1 MTIALADV
9 PVMTEPARRHE
20 AAGSAIRIGLI
31 GFGRTGREVAAS
43 VLKDDNASLTW
54 VLRRSPL
61 SAGRSAA
68 DLLGFD
74 PASSSTIHAMA
85 DTDVKA
91 LLRTDPVDAV
101 IDFGAESA
109 LDSYGDAAA
118 EAGVPVVSA
127 VSHYSDAA
135 HRHLKR
141 MSEGTA
147 VLWSPN
153 ITLGV
158 NFLIMAAQ
166 ALRRMAPEADVQVLE
181 EHFAGKHGA
190 SGTALRIVETLG
202 IPLHALHSVRAGGIV
217 GVHETLFGFPSQ
229 CVRIRHESL
238 SREAFGEG
246 ALFAARQVWDRE
258 PGLYRMEDLLQPYFR
273 EREQPSATPLVPQ
286 RVRGRL
292 AARLRRW
299 AAALD

>member
-1 MTIALADV
+1 MTVTLADV
-9 PVMTEPARRHE
+9 PVVTAPLPHPESVVSPL
-20 AAGSAIRIGLI
+20 RIGLI
-31 GFGRTGREVAAS
+31 GFGRTGREVASS
-43 VLKDDNASLTW
+43 VLKDEHASLAW
-54 VLRRSPL
+54 VLRRS
-61 SAGRSAA
+61 SVHVGRSAA
-68 DLLGFD
+68 DLLGVD
-74 PASSSTIHAMA
+74 AVASATVRSMA
-85 DTDVKA
+85 DTDVPA
-91 LLRTDPVDAV
+91 LLRSEPVDAL

-109 LDSYGDAAA
+109 LHTYGDAAA
-118 EAGVPVVSA
+118 DAGVAVVSA

-135 HRHLKR
+135 HRHLAR
-141 MSEGTA
+141 MSERTA

-158 NFLIMAAQ
+158 NFLLVAAQ
-166 ALRRMAPEADVQVLE
+166 ALRRMAPDADVQVLE
-181 EHFAGKHGA
+181 EHFAGKQGA

-202 IPLHALHSVRAGGIV
+202 IPLNALHSVRAGGIV

-246 ALFAARQVWDRE
+246 ALFAARQVRGRE

-273 EREQPSATPLVPQ
+273 EHEPPPATPRVPQ
-286 RVRGRL
+286 RMRGRV
-292 AARLRRW
+292 ASRLRRW